1 MLGSSLNRRSMSEL
15 NRPSRREFLRAGAMG
30 GVAMSLPMF
39 PTAAALGGQ
48 EPRARSVILIYL
60 GGGLSH
66 LDSLDPK
73 PDAPSE
79 IRGPFQPIHTSLPGL
94 MIGELLPHLARRMH
108 KLTLIHSA
116 SHDCDHHE
124 AAANWVLSGRFGS
137 PFGDHPA
144 MGAVV
149 AHQLGD
155 GASVPPYFA
164 LPGNPRFAWQVGGSS
179 FLGESWESSAL
190 GDQRPGTF
198 DRLQSAAPRNV
209 SDKAL
214 SGKGRQTF
222 AGEIDD
228 DRAQAGYGRTAFG
241 QNCLLARRLVEQGA
255 RFITISFCGWDHHA
269 NLHSGLGR
277 MLPPFDRGLSAL
289 IDDLESRGL
298 LAETLLL
305 VCGEFGRSPRIN
317 LAGGRDHWSP
327 AASLLIA
334 GAGVRAGQVI
344 GSTDSQGAYVT
355 DQPVSP
361 ADVASSVYRALGID
375 PHKELMAPAGRRQ
388 RILGE
393 GQVIPG
399 LFG

>member
-1 MLGSSLNRRSMSEL
+1 MNRRPTSEL
-15 NRPSRREFLRAGAMG
+15 HRPSRRDFLRAGAMG
-30 GVAMSLPMF
+30 GVVMSLPMF
-39 PTAAALGGQ
+39 PAAAATGGQ
-48 EPRARSVILIYL
+48 TPRARSVILIFL

-73 PDAPSE
+73 PDAPAQ
-79 IRGPFQPIHTSLPGL
+79 IRGPFRAISTSVPGVA
-94 MIGELLPHLARRMH
+94 IGERLPELSRRMN
-108 KLTLIHSA
+108 KLTLVRSA

-124 AAANWVLSGRFGS
+124 AAANWMLSGRFGS

-149 AHQLGD
+149 AHQLGG
-155 GASVPPYFA
+155 GAAVPPYFA

-190 GDQRPGTF
+190 GDQPSGTF
-198 DRLQSAAPRNV
+198 DRLQSAAPKSV
-209 SDKAL
+209 SDNAL
-214 SGKGRQTF
+214 SDKLRPAL
-222 AGEIDD
+222 AGEFDD
-228 DRAQAGYGRTAFG
+228 DSTQAGYGSTAFG
-241 QNCLLARRLVEQGA
+241 QNCLLARRLVERGA
-255 RFITISFCGWDHHA
+255 RFVTISFCGWDHHA
-269 NLHSGLGR
+269 NLRGGLGR
-277 MLPPFDRGLSAL
+277 MLPPFDRGVSAL

-305 VCGEFGRSPRIN
+305 VCGEFGRTPRFN
-317 LAGGRDHWSP
+317 RAGGRDHWSP

-361 ADVASSVYRALGID
+361 ADVAGSVYRALGID
-375 PHKELMAPAGRRQ
+375 PRKELMAPAGRRQ
-388 RILGE
+388 AILGE
-393 GQVIPG
+393 GRVIPG